1 MFCVSAYAEIRGM
14 GYKTAQ
20 RVSYGVGMC
29 PLPHEVLKFD
39 NVIKNSITKQEE
51 ITNDAVE

>member
-1 MFCVSAYAEIRGM
+1 MFCVPADAEIRGM

-29 PLPHEVLKFD
+29 PLPHEVL
-39 NVIKNSITKQEE
+39 NAIEISIAKQ
-51 ITNDAVE
+51 